1 MPPMTTLTAS
11 PPEVQ
16 AEAARCPYFGPCGG
30 CLYQD
35 RTYESEL
42 LHKEAELR
50 SLFIRELGL
59 QDLPFSPMV
68 PSPNP
73 YEYRHRLDLTMKK
86 TREGLLMGFQ
96 QEGRRNI
103 IPIESCA
110 ISRSEVSNFIPELIR
125 QATARWPEGYRTAN
139 LVVKTCDDHRVVWGG
154 IGRRSLEMPEQ
165 DYLWT
170 EIHGR
175 KIHYSLDT
183 FFQANLGMLP
193 RVMDKIKTLVTLDP
207 QTAFLDLY
215 AGVGLF
221 GIYFA
226 AHAGAVH
233 FIEDCT
239 SSLKVLS
246 FNIRYHHLKNAR
258 LYPGKVEEVLPGLL
272 QESPELRKVALVDPP
287 RRGLHAA
294 ACQTLA
300 EAQALDHLL
309 YLSCNPESLVR
320 DLKVFLQAGW
330 KLEHIVPF
338 DFFPRTRHLETLVS
352 MRP

>member
-1 MPPMTTLTAS
+1 MTTTLTPAPS
-11 PPEVQ
+11 EIQ

-42 LHKEAELR
+42 QYKESELQK
-50 SLFIRELGL
+50 LFISELGRL
-59 QDLPFSPMV
+59 DLPFSSIV

-103 IPIESCA
+103 ISIESCA
-110 ISRSEVSNFIPELIR
+110 ISRPEVSDFIPELIR

-154 IGRRSLEMPEQ
+154 IGRRSLELPEQ

-175 KIHYSLDT
+175 KIYYSLDT
-183 FFQANLGMLP
+183 FFQANLGILP
-193 RVMDKIKTLVTLDP
+193 RVMDQIKSLVTLDA
-207 QTAFLDLY
+207 QTVFLDLY

-226 AHAGAVH
+226 DQVGAVH
-233 FIEDCT
+233 FIEDCV
-239 SSLKVLS
+239 SSLKLLS
-246 FNIRYHHLKNAR
+246 FNIRQHHLKNAGVH
-258 LYPGKVEEVLPGLL
+258 PGKAEEVLPRLL
-272 QESPELRKVALVDPP
+272 QESPGLRKVAIVDPP
-287 RRGLHAA
+287 RRGLHAT
-294 ACQTLA
+294 ACQALA
-300 EAQALDHLL
+300 DSRVLDHLL

-320 DLKVFLQAGW
+320 DLKIFLQAGW
-330 KLEHIVPF
+330 KIEHIVPF

-352 MRP
+352 IRP